1 MSQTQQFIQ
10 NAGQYWIDYVDH
22 SFVQQLANGTLPKAS
37 FQHYLKQDYLFLFQ
51 YNRALSLG
59 IYKAENF
66 TQMREANE
74 AIAALLNE
82 IKLHIQFCERWEIDE
97 KTLFS
102 TEESAACV
110 AYTRYVLDCAMTGG
124 LSELYTAL
132 APCAIGYAVIAKRIV
147 ESGVSPANNPYQ
159 DWIDTYAGEEF
170 QHAAQ
175 QAITMLDELC
185 ANLPTAQLAKLQ
197 SIFNTAT
204 RMESAFWQMGL
215 DLS

>member
-10 NAGQYWIDYVDH
+10 TAGQYWLDYIEH
-22 SFVQQLANGTLPKAS
+22 PFVQQLANGSLPKTC

-74 AIAALLNE
+74 AIGALLNE
-82 IKLHIQFCERWEIDE
+82 IKLHIQFCKRWGIDE

-110 AYTRYVLDCAMTGG
+110 AYTRYVLDCGMTGN

-132 APCAIGYAVIAKRIV
+132 APCAIGYAVIAKKIV
-147 ESGVSPANNPYQ
+147 DSGVSPENNPYQ
-159 DWIDTYAGEEF
+159 DWIDTYSGEEF
-170 QHAAQ
+170 QNAAQ
-175 QAITMLDELC
+175 QATKVLDQLC
-185 ANLPTAQLAKLQ
+185 ANLSTTELAKLQ

>member
-1 MSQTQQFIQ
+1 MSITQTLIK
-10 NAGQYWIDYVDH
+10 NAGQHWLDYVEH
-22 SFVQQLANGTLPKAS
+22 AFVQQLATGTLPKEC

-74 AIAALLNE
+74 AIGALLNE
-82 IKLHIQFCERWEIDE
+82 IKLHIQFCERWGIDE

-102 TEESAACV
+102 TEESTACV
-110 AYTRYVLDCAMTGG
+110 AYTRYVLDCGMTGG
-124 LSELYTAL
+124 LPELYTAL
-132 APCAIGYAVIAKRIV
+132 APCAIGYAVIAKNIV
-147 ESGVSPANNPYQ
+147 ERGLSPANNPYQ
-159 DWIDTYAGEEF
+159 DWIDTYAGDEF
-170 QHAAQ
+170 QAAAQ
-175 QAITMLDELC
+175 QAMQTLDQLC
-185 ANLPTAQLAKLQ
+185 ATLPTAQQEKLQ

>member
-1 MSQTQQFIQ
+1 MSTTQQLIN
-10 NAGQYWIDYVDH
+10 NAGQYWQEYVH
-22 SFVQQLANGTLPKAS
+22 HTFVQQLANGTLPKAC

-66 TQMREANE
+66 AQMKTAHE
-74 AIAALLNE
+74 AIGALLHE
-82 IKLHIQFCERWEIDE
+82 IQLHIQFCGNWGIDE

-110 AYTRYVLDCAMTGG
+110 AYTRYVLDAGMTGG
-124 LSELYTAL
+124 LAELYTAI
-132 APCAIGYAVIAKRIV
+132 APCAIGYAVIAKHIV
-147 ESGVSPANNPYQ
+147 ESGVSPENNPYQ
-159 DWIDTYAGEEF
+159 AWIDAYSGEEF
-170 QHAAQ
+170 QTAAQ
-175 QAITMLDELC
+175 NAIEALDALC
-185 ANLPTAQLAKLQ
+185 AGLTDTQLAKLQ
-197 SIFNTAT
+197 QIFNTAT

>member
-1 MSQTQQFIQ
+1 MSTTQQLIN
-10 NAGQYWIDYVDH
+10 NAGQYWQEYVH
-22 SFVQQLANGTLPKAS
+22 HTFVQQLANGTLPKAC

-66 TQMREANE
+66 AQMKTAHG
-74 AIAALLNE
+74 AIGALLHE
-82 IKLHIQFCERWEIDE
+82 IQLHIQFCENWGIDE

-110 AYTRYVLDCAMTGG
+110 AYTRYVLDAGMTGG
-124 LSELYTAL
+124 LAELYTAI
-132 APCAIGYAVIAKRIV
+132 APCAIGYAVIAKHIV
-147 ESGVSPANNPYQ
+147 ESGVSPKNNPYQ
-159 DWIDTYAGEEF
+159 AWIDAYSGEEF
-170 QHAAQ
+170 QTAAQ
-175 QAITMLDELC
+175 NAIEALDALC
-185 ANLPTAQLAKLQ
+185 AGLTDTQLAKLQ
-197 SIFNTAT
+197 QIFNTAT

>member
-1 MSQTQQFIQ
+1 MSTTQQLIN
-10 NAGQYWIDYVDH
+10 NAGQYWQDYVH
-22 SFVQQLANGTLPKAS
+22 HPFVQQMANGTLPKAC

-66 TQMREANE
+66 AQMKTAHE
-74 AIAALLNE
+74 AIGALLHE
-82 IKLHIQFCERWEIDE
+82 IQLHIQFCESWGIDE

-110 AYTRYVLDCAMTGG
+110 AYTRYVLDAGMTGG
-124 LSELYTAL
+124 LAELYTAI
-132 APCAIGYAVIAKRIV
+132 APCAIGYAVIAKHIV
-147 ESGVSPANNPYQ
+147 ESGVSPENNPYQ
-159 DWIDTYAGEEF
+159 AWIDAYSGEEF
-170 QHAAQ
+170 QTAAQ
-175 QAITMLDELC
+175 NAIEALDTLC
-185 ANLPTAQLAKLQ
+185 AGLTETQIAKLQ
-197 SIFNTAT
+197 QIFNTAT